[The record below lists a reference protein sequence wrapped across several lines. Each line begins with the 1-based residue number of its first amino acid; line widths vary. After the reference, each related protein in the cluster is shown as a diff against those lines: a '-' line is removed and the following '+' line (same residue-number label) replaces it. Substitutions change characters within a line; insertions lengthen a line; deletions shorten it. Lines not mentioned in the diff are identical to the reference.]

1 MTSVR
6 CMWLLRKMN
15 RKKDKDYIMIR
26 VRDESLDGF
35 GFMDE
40 VRLKCSP
47 KTIAFI
53 SKCFNWDK

>member
-1 MTSVR
+1 
-6 CMWLLRKMN
+6 MN

-47 KTIAFI
+47 KTVAFI